1 MPSID
6 RLRYL
11 LTQLSNRRRK
21 AESTLWNFLL
31 PVAAPASVTML
42 QIIVSCCPRKAAWR
56 SSAVSED
63 ALSVSV
69 SPIRNY
75 NIDGGP
81 GVGSRFLQLG
91 TSPLTKRF
99 TCRPFWGIPRASVE
113 NSGLRPDK
121 HHHVLRSRWFQTYD
135 IISDPDHS
143 RGVLH
148 SSP

>member
-11 LTQLSNRRRK
+11 LTQLSNQGARQSRRCGT
-21 AESTLWNFLL
+21 SFCPWQLL
-31 PVAAPASVTML
+31 RVTVS

-69 SPIRNY
+69 SPIGNY
-75 NIDGGP
+75 NIDGSP
-81 GVGSRFLQLG
+81 GVGLRFLQLG

-99 TCRPFWGIPRASVE
+99 TCRPFLGITRASVE

-121 HHHVLRSRWFQTYD
+121 HHHVVRSRWFQTYD

-148 SSP
+148 SCP